1 MQLWTKCKIRE
12 ELLFAHWWGAGL
24 RAGIAHARL
33 IVPSLAST
41 LSSLASMLALYCENR
56 VPPVFKNH
64 AKEER
69 RNHQPEFFSDNFLRQ
84 FPNIKFESFT
94 HLQSSWFLGLWTE
107 DLHHW
112 LPWFCDLK
120 SDTEIYHQ
128 LSWFSSLQ
136 TADCRTSWL
145 LQPCELV
152 PIIFSSV
159 SLYILFVLFLWTTL
173 INTLTLIL
181 TERDYTA
188 KYTRLTGL

>member
-1 MQLWTKCKIRE
+1 MTIKRAEPCSCGPNIRE

-94 HLQSSWFLGLWTE
+94 HVSGRDEHLNQQTE
-107 DLHHW
+107 
-112 LPWFCDLK
+112 
-120 SDTEIYHQ
+120 
-128 LSWFSSLQ
+128 
-136 TADCRTSWL
+136 
-145 LQPCELV
+145 
-152 PIIFSSV
+152 
-159 SLYILFVLFLWTTL
+159 
-173 INTLTLIL
+173 
-181 TERDYTA
+181 
-188 KYTRLTGL
+188 